1 MYYIIINEVSD
12 YQWSVKIK
20 TQKYYK
26 IIFVFLKKFDTAYKQ
41 DWRTKII
48 FLCQERFAKGRDLQE
63 NQCKFLLSLSYTG
76 ILYCQMLFFSTV
88 LFIFANFAFS
98 FTCKKLIIF
107 FFHLNMNYK
116 RINIPLET
124 WDHQLPAQG
133 GERV

>member
-41 DWRTKII
+41 DCMRDKNYISMPGKICKRKRSPGKPMQVSI
-48 FLCQERFAKGRDLQE
+48 KSFLC
-63 NQCKFLLSLSYTG
+63 TG
-76 ILYCQMLFFSTV
+76 ILFCQMLFFSTV

-98 FTCKKLIIF
+98 FTCRKLIYF
-107 FFHLNMNYK
+107 FSFKHEL
-116 RINIPLET
+116 
-124 WDHQLPAQG
+124 
-133 GERV
+133 